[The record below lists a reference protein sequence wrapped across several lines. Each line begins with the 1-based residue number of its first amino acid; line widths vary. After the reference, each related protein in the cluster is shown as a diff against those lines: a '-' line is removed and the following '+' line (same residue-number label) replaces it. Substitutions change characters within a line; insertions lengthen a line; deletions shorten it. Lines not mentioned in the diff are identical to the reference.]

1 MNGDDYMQEAIFD
14 IALETFSAALPW
26 ALTFGFMGYLI
37 KTFLNMAFG
46 RRWKL

>member
-1 MNGDDYMQEAIFD
+1 MQEAIFN
-14 IALETFSAALPW
+14 IAYDCFMQAVPW

>member
-1 MNGDDYMQEAIFD
+1 MYESIFE
-14 IALETFSAALPW
+14 IAYETFMSALPW
-26 ALTFGFMGYLI
+26 ALTFGFMGYLL

>member
-1 MNGDDYMQEAIFD
+1 MENSIFN
-14 IALETFSAALPW
+14 IAYDTFSRAVPW
-26 ALTFGFMGYLI
+26 ALTFGFMGYLC

>member
-1 MNGDDYMQEAIFD
+1 MTQQLLDLAIELLIPAFQ
-14 IALETFSAALPW
+14 IALV
-26 ALTFGFMGYLI
+26 FGFCGYLV

>member
-1 MNGDDYMQEAIFD
+1 MQEAIFN
-14 IALETFSAALPW
+14 IALECFSSAMPW

>member
-1 MNGDDYMQEAIFD
+1 MIGVDYMQEAIFN

>member
-1 MNGDDYMQEAIFD
+1 MNGDDYMQEAIFN
-14 IALETFSAALPW
+14 IALETYLAAMPW

-37 KTFLNMAFG
+37 KTFLNMSFG